1 VEGVLLISNLFKFLL
16 AYFTHASQSNALSQR
31 TSCVNL
37 FAFSGLTLLVGHQEG
52 HPACKN

>member
-1 VEGVLLISNLFKFLL
+1 MEGVLLISNLFKFLL